1 MNNNFNQNGQ
11 FGGWASSP
19 YGHEAEMYNEYIIKN
34 AQKNE
39 KKQEL
44 KKIGSKCGLAIIL
57 YVTISYGFSFLLMLI
72 SWVFP
77 SISRLYLETSAT
89 LAFEILVTVF
99 AILIPFFIIHLSMK
113 KEKISEILPFGTTY
127 NKDLAINLVMIFIP
141 IMIMS
146 ALGINSISAVIQ
158 DFLGIEFTSSVGDIS
173 LKGIKETFL
182 GVLSIAVVPAVVEET
197 VIRGIVMQPLRRF
210 GDKFAIIASAVL
222 FACMHGNMVQI
233 PYTVVG
239 GMLLGYL
246 AVATGSLWPS
256 VILHFVNNL
265 YSVIVL
271 STNDN
276 FGENVSVIAVVIM
289 LITFTAVGV
298 FGLIRLIKLRYRVTL
313 SEDKNLLTIGEKI
326 SAFVKNGPM
335 IVAIVMM
342 FVITLSNIK
351 F

>member
-1 MNNNFNQNGQ
+1 MFAA
-11 FGGWASSP
+11 AS
-19 YGHEAEMYNEYIIKN
+19 
-34 AQKNE
+34 
-39 KKQEL
+39 
-44 KKIGSKCGLAIIL
+44 
-57 YVTISYGFSFLLMLI
+57 
-72 SWVFP
+72 
-77 SISRLYLETSAT
+77 
-89 LAFEILVTVF
+89 
-99 AILIPFFIIHLSMK
+99 
-113 KEKISEILPFGTTY
+113 ISEILPFGTTY
-127 NKDLAINLVMIFIP
+127 NRDLAINLVMVFIP
-141 IMIMS
+141 VMIMS

-173 LKGIKETFL
+173 LKGMKETFL

-256 VILHFVNNL
+256 IVLHFVNNL

-298 FGLIRLIKLRYRVTL
+298 FGLIRLIKLRYKVTL
-313 SEDKNLLTIGEKI
+313 SEDNKLLTIGEKI